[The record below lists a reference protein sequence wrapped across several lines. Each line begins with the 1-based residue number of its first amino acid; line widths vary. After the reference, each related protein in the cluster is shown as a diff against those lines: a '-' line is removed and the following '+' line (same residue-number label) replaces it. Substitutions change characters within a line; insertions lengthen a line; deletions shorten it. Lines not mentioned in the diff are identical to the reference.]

1 MQQHNVSS
9 DWSCILA
16 AIAHP
21 CHILLQPC
29 AEKKCQ
35 PKFAVG
41 RRRLRIKMRIK
52 RKCIQSV
59 AFAACPALPLFL
71 FSFFAHTRAL
81 TLTLSL
87 SHSAN

>member
-52 RKCIQSV
+52 RKCI
-59 AFAACPALPLFL
+59 
-71 FSFFAHTRAL
+71 
-81 TLTLSL
+81 
-87 SHSAN
+87 